1 MYILQPRN
9 IEQRQ
14 VVHITQDRPFALFDN
29 DAVTPVVGAGI
40 VTRLRAKRPGLGVR
54 FLAGT
59 DICPFTASRPTS
71 GSTSFDLSP
80 LSSNVRWPGALS
92 CQIKSAWIYVFV
104 PPYLFMAWCLIARS
118 DTLALVVP

>member
-40 VTRLRAKRPGLGVR
+40 VTRLRAKRPG
-54 FLAGT
+54 AGGSISCRDRYLSLHCVQT
-59 DICPFTASRPTS
+59 DFGFHQLR
-71 GSTSFDLSP
+71 LK
-80 LSSNVRWPGALS
+80 SSVLERKVARG
-92 CQIKSAWIYVFV
+92 
-104 PPYLFMAWCLIARS
+104 LIM
-118 DTLALVVP
+118 PN